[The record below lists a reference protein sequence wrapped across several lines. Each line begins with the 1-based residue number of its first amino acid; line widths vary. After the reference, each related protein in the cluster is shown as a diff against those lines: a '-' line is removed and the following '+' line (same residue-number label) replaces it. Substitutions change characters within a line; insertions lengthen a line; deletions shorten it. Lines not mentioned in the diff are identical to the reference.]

1 MWKFLSV
8 RVNSTVKHPDVSA
21 KFQQNDKERTMLE
34 HLLTLGM
41 LTLLQA
47 VLGFD
52 NLLYISLESRRA
64 PQEKQAMV
72 RTVGIILAMALR
84 IALLF
89 LLLKLVHY
97 VQDPFFHPNIPGVIE
112 AHVNLYA
119 LIVLVGGVF
128 MIYTATKEI
137 LHIMNLE
144 EVHGAEPKA
153 RSSVAKTI
161 AMIALMN
168 LVISFDSILSAMALT
183 DVMWIM
189 ASAIVIGGVLMIVM
203 ADHVSAFIQKN
214 RMYEVLGLFI
224 LFVVGIMLLTEGGH
238 LAHLKLMGR
247 PITPMTKTTF
257 YFVISILILTDIVQ
271 TRYQKQLM
279 AAKKALHQK
288 PAI

>member
-1 MWKFLSV
+1 
-8 RVNSTVKHPDVSA
+8 
-21 KFQQNDKERTMLE
+21 MLE

-64 PQEKQAMV
+64 PQDKQAMV
-72 RTVGIILAMALR
+72 RAVGIILAMVLR
-84 IALLF
+84 IVLLF
-89 LLLKLVHY
+89 LLLLLVKY
-97 VQDPFFHPNIPGVIE
+97 VQEPFFHLNIPGVIE
-112 AHVNLYA
+112 GHVSAHS

-128 MIYTATKEI
+128 MIYASTKEI
-137 LHIMNLE
+137 LHMMNFE
-144 EVHGAEPKA
+144 EVHGADPKA

-161 AMIALMN
+161 GMIALMN

-183 DVMWIM
+183 RVFWVM

-224 LFVVGIMLLTEGGH
+224 LFIVGIMLLTEGGH
-238 LAHLKLMGR
+238 LSHLQLFGNE
-247 PITPMTKTTF
+247 ITPMTKTTF
-257 YFVISILILTDIVQ
+257 YFVIFVLVLTDVVQ

-279 AAKKALHQK
+279 EAKRSLHQGS
-288 PAI
+288 AV

>member
-1 MWKFLSV
+1 
-8 RVNSTVKHPDVSA
+8 
-21 KFQQNDKERTMLE
+21 MLE

>member
-1 MWKFLSV
+1 
-8 RVNSTVKHPDVSA
+8 
-21 KFQQNDKERTMLE
+21 MLE
-34 HLLTLGM
+34 NLVTLGL

-64 PQEKQAMV
+64 PQDKQAMV
-72 RTVGIILAMALR
+72 RAVGIILAMVLR

-89 LLLKLVHY
+89 LLLKLVNY
-97 VQDPFFHPNIPGVIE
+97 VQDPFFHLNIPGVLEGHANI
-112 AHVNLYA
+112 HA
-119 LIVLVGGVF
+119 LIVLIGGVF
-128 MIYTATKEI
+128 MIYTSTKEI
-137 LHIMNLE
+137 LHMMNLE
-144 EVHGAEPKA
+144 EIHGGEPKA

-161 AMIALMN
+161 TMIALMN

-183 DVMWIM
+183 RVFWIM

-203 ADHVSAFIQKN
+203 AKHVSAFIQKN

-238 LAHLKLMGR
+238 RAHLEIFGR
-247 PITPMTKTTF
+247 AVTPMTKTSF
-257 YFVISILILTDIVQ
+257 YFVISILVLTDVVQ

-279 AAKKALHQK
+279 AAKQALHQR
-288 PAI
+288 PANS

>member
-1 MWKFLSV
+1 
-8 RVNSTVKHPDVSA
+8 
-21 KFQQNDKERTMLE
+21 MLE

-72 RTVGIILAMALR
+72 RTVGIILAMVLR
-84 IALLF
+84 IVLLF

-119 LIVLVGGVF
+119 VIVLVGGVF

-168 LVISFDSILSAMALT
+168 VVISFDSILSAMALT

-238 LAHLKLMGR
+238 LAHLKLMGS

-279 AAKKALHQK
+279 AAKKALHRGS
-288 PAI
+288 AV